1 MSKVL
6 VLVSTYNGEKFLQAQ
21 LDSLIAQKLPNN
33 YELGI
38 LVRDDGSTDS
48 TTKILEDYKSRGYLD
63 WYTGKNLKPA
73 KSFWDLVQ
81 NAPDAE
87 YYCFCDQD
95 DVWYEDKIAR
105 AVDSLNK
112 ENGEQPLLYCS
123 NVMIADGDCNPIRPF
138 IGDNGN
144 YTDFAHSLI
153 YSLAP
158 GCTMVFNHSAR
169 CEFMKYDMNEEV
181 EIIHD
186 WLAHKISA
194 MLGKFIYDPIPSM
207 NYRQHGNNVIGV
219 QKSGIVGFF
228 KRVKRVL
235 GKHASIR
242 SLSAKSLINVY
253 GERVDAE
260 KLHLLEMVAN
270 YKTDK
275 FLKKELFRMDVFK
288 VDDPPFQNLMLKLA
302 ISLNKL

>member
-1 MSKVL
+1 MSKIL

-105 AVDSLNK
+105 AVDALNK

-138 IGDNGN
+138 IGDNVN

-169 CEFMKYDMNEEV
+169 CEFMKYDMNEEF

-207 NYRQHGNNVIGV
+207 NYRQHGNNVIGT

-228 KRVKRVL
+228 KKVKRGL
-235 GKHASIR
+235 GKNASIR

-270 YKTDK
+270 YKSDK
-275 FLKKELFRMDVFK
+275 RLKREL
-288 VDDPPFQNLMLKLA
+288 LKTKDFGLDFA
-302 ISLNKL
+302 MKIAARFNKI

>member
-1 MSKVL
+1 MSKIL

-81 NAPDAE
+81 NASDAE

-123 NVMIADGDCNPIRPF
+123 NVMVTDVDCNPIRPF
-138 IGDNGN
+138 IGDKGN

-207 NYRQHGNNVIGV
+207 NYRQHGNNEIGAR
-219 QKSGIVGFF
+219 KSGIVGLFQ
-228 KRVKRVL
+228 KVKRGL
-235 GKHASIR
+235 GKNACIR

-253 GERVDAE
+253 GERVGE
-260 KLHLLEMVAN
+260 EELHLLEMVAN
-270 YKTDK
+270 YKSDK
-275 FLKKELFRMDVFK
+275 RLKRELFK
-288 VDDPPFQNLMLKLA
+288 TDDFGLDFAMKIA
-302 ISLNKL
+302 ARFNKL